1 MNLLNN
7 CTPDKFDNNTLAMMA
22 FEKDAYEYNVGLG
35 CEVSKTYKKSLSS
48 YFLIKIHEFYYLH
61 LPFLIFYPF

>member
-22 FEKDAYEYNVGLG
+22 FEKDVYEYYTGLA
-35 CEVSKTYKKSLSS
+35 CEVSKIYKK
-48 YFLIKIHEFYYLH
+48 
-61 LPFLIFYPF
+61 